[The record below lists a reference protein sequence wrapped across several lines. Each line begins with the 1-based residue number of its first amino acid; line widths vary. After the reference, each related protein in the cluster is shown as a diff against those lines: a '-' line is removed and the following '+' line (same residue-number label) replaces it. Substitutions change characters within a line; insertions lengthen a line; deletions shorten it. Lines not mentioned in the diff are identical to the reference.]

1 MGTDDWSW
9 RISGIVCKWPVIL
22 CDGSER
28 RRGRERVGE
37 EWRDEICRT
46 DEKKGGRRRKREKGR
61 GKEEEKEGKK
71 EKKEGKERKKR
82 KREGELVVFG
92 WTIVALWE
100 QQIIMEYKAICIK
113 V

>member
-1 MGTDDWSW
+1 MKEVGTDDWSW

-46 DEKKGGRRRKREKGR
+46 DEKKVGRRR
-61 GKEEEKEGKK
+61 
-71 EKKEGKERKKR
+71 
-82 KREGELVVFG
+82 ELVEIERNPV
-92 WTIVALWE
+92 W
-100 QQIIMEYKAICIK
+100 QCIFWRDCK
-113 V
+113 RL